1 MTMPTSTRVGGD
13 PQTPI
18 RQEAPR
24 PVAVVGG
31 NGYVAGEVARLLA
44 EHPALRLV
52 RMASTSR
59 MGESVT
65 ATFPHLGGS
74 RLEGLGFS
82 SLEDVEADVAAGAL
96 AGVFLATP
104 HGAAA
109 PIAERLLAAADA
121 AGTSVHLVD
130 LSADFRFADPARYE
144 RVYKAPHAAP
154 ATLARFACGI
164 PDLEAGVPAAHVA
177 HPGCFTTAVTL
188 GAAPFVALGLV
199 EPSVFAS
206 AVTGSSGSGRTPGAG
221 THHPERRSTLLAYS
235 PLGHR
240 HEPEMRLLLGRLRGG
255 DEPDV
260 RFVPHSGPFVR
271 GIHATLSMRLAP
283 DAPTDAAELIAR
295 VAAFYAHS
303 PFVTVTAK
311 PPALTEVVGTNRAR
325 LGLATRGRDLVVLS
339 TLDNLVKGAAGG
351 GVQWMNRL
359 LGLPE
364 DAGLRLPGLGWL

>member
-1 MTMPTSTRVGGD
+1 MTTPTFTEGRG
-13 PQTPI
+13 PQ
-18 RQEAPR
+18 APL

-44 EHPALRLV
+44 VHPGLCLT

-59 MGESVT
+59 GGEAV
-65 ATFPHLGGS
+65 AAVFPHLAGS
-74 RLEGLGFS
+74 SLQGLAFS
-82 SLEDVEADVAAGAL
+82 SLDDVVADVQAGAL

-109 PIAERLLAAADA
+109 PVAERLLQAADG
-121 AGTSVHLVD
+121 AGTSLHLVD

-144 RVYKAPHAAP
+144 RVYGAPHAAP
-154 ATLARFACGI
+154 ATLARFACGL
-164 PDLEAGVPAAHVA
+164 PDLQAGVPAPHVA

-188 GAAPFVALGLV
+188 GAAPFLALNLA
-199 EPSVFAS
+199 EPSVFVS

-221 THHPERRSTLLAYS
+221 THHPERRSNLVAYS

-283 DAPTDAAELIAR
+283 DAPSDAAELVAR
-295 VAAFYAHS
+295 ASAFYASS

-325 LGLATRGRDLVVLS
+325 LGVAVRGRDLVVLS
-339 TLDNLVKGAAGG
+339 VIDNLVKGAAGG
-351 GVQWMNRL
+351 GVHWMNRL
-359 LGLPE
+359 LGLAD